1 MRRRTLL
8 GAGCALLAMP
18 RLSRAQAGSGEEVDL
33 LLVLAAD
40 VSQSMQHR
48 ELELQRQGYVT
59 ALCDKQVLD
68 AIGSGPCGAIAV
80 AYLEWSGAEDQRV
93 LAPWARLAG
102 AEDAAAF
109 ARGLAEA
116 PLRSGTWTSITGA
129 LAASRRLMAEA
140 PCFAARQV
148 VDISGDGENNHGGP
162 VEDQRDQAVAEGI
175 TINGL
180 PILRPN
186 ARLVGGRESG
196 ETALEEHYRRMVI
209 GGAGAFVLRAEG
221 FGSFASAIRR
231 KLVLEIAGLPVP
243 GRAAA

>member
-18 RLSRAQAGSGEEVDL
+18 HASRALAAGKEEVDL

-40 VSQSMQHR
+40 VSQSMQRR
-48 ELELQRQGYVT
+48 ELELQREGYAA
-59 ALCDKQVLD
+59 ALRDKEVLD

-80 AYLEWSGAEDQRV
+80 AYMEWSGAEDQSV
-93 LAPWARLAG
+93 LAPWTRLAK
-102 AEDAAAF
+102 AEDAAGF
-109 ARGLAEA
+109 ARSLAEA

-129 LAASRRLMAEA
+129 LAASRRLMTEA

-162 VEDQRDQAVAEGI
+162 VEDQRDQALAEGI

-186 ARLVGGRESG
+186 ARLAGSGEAG

-209 GGAGAFVLRAEG
+209 GGPGSFVLRAEG
-221 FGSFASAIRR
+221 FETFAGAIRR
-231 KLVLEIAGLPVP
+231 KLVLEIAGLPAP
-243 GRAAA
+243 GRSAA